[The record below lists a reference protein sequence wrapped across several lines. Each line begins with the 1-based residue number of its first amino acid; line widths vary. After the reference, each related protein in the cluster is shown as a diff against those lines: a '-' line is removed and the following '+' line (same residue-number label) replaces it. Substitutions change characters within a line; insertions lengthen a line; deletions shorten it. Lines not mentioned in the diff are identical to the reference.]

1 MVDNPQVILL
11 DEPTRGVDVGA
22 KQHIYRIIVE
32 LAAAGAAILLISS
45 ELEEV
50 MGLCHRVYLIRE
62 GRIIQ
67 EVSPA
72 LTTVD
77 EVLFSLFDTREKP
90 ADSAGTDR
98 PA

>member
-1 MVDNPQVILL
+1 
-11 DEPTRGVDVGA
+11 
-22 KQHIYRIIVE
+22 
-32 LAAAGAAILLISS
+32 
-45 ELEEV
+45 

-90 ADSAGTDR
+90 AESAGTDR